1 MNSAAALREPI
12 VATSKERVALRRL
25 GEALRTRK
33 AGKATA
39 RLVGP
44 DGKAISLPH
53 SLYSVLVAAV
63 DQLNRGNGITIL
75 PVTAELTTQ
84 QAANV
89 LNVSRPFV
97 VKLLER
103 GEIRFH
109 KAGTHRRIYLR
120 DLLAFKER
128 REAAAR
134 RTLARSAREAQAL
147 GLYDE

>member
-12 VATSKERVALRRL
+12 VATGKERVALRRL
-25 GEALRTRK
+25 GEALRARK
-33 AGKATA
+33 ARKTTA

-44 DGKAISLPH
+44 DGKATSLPH
-53 SLYSVLVAAV
+53 SLFSVLVAAV

-84 QAANV
+84 QAADV

-103 GEIRFH
+103 GKIRFH
-109 KAGTHRRIYLR
+109 KTGTHRRIYLR
-120 DLLAFKER
+120 DLLAFKEH
-128 REAAAR
+128 RETAAR